1 MGRHEEALKILH
13 GGTVIPAIPL
23 VLDENRKFNEAGQRT
38 LIRYY
43 LDAGVGGLAVAVH
56 TTQFEIRKPE
66 VGLFE
71 PVLRVTKEEMDAY
84 EARTGKTLVRVA
96 GACGEA
102 EQACA
107 EARTAKALG
116 FDAVL
121 LSPGGLAHRT
131 EEELVERTH
140 AVAAEMPVIGFYLQ
154 TACGGR
160 RLSYEYWKA
169 VADTPGV
176 VAIKCASFN
185 RYQSIDL
192 VRGVAY
198 SARREEIALYTGN
211 DDNIVAD
218 LLTPYRFPVDGKEVE
233 LRFVGG
239 LLGHWSVWT
248 HSVVKLYEELR
259 EYRDGRDIPAELLAR
274 GAAVTDC
281 NGVFFDVAHN
291 FAGCIPGV
299 HEVLRRQGLM
309 AGTWCLDPD
318 ETLSEGQEQ
327 EISRVYEMYPHLN
340 DDAFVALNLKDWMAC
355 NAGRGEKYET
365 DKGTACDA
373 GDAVRDPRRGAGAP
387 EHRGHAGGRRRC
399 GLCAASAHQDP

>member
-107 EARTAKALG
+107 EARTAKA
-116 FDAVL
+116 
-121 LSPGGLAHRT
+121 
-131 EEELVERTH
+131 LVERTH

-327 EISRVYEMYPHLN
+327 EIDRVYEMYPHLN
-340 DDAFVALNLKDWMAC
+340 DDAFVAQNL
-355 NAGRGEKYET
+355 ET
-365 DKGTACDA
+365 WKA
-373 GDAVRDPRRGAGAP
+373 
-387 EHRGHAGGRRRC
+387 
-399 GLCAASAHQDP
+399 